1 MTRTEIK
8 KEIKKALEKGFVCT
22 DCCIGKTQYPILFA
36 EPKVDGGYVDWM
48 FNPEATFFENCHW
61 IEGLDNSHWLEGFFV
76 DEPLPT
82 VTLTYKQICYR
93 LKLNNPI
100 LHFFKEIFVTSNNTL
115 KEMLTRGKTLLTKK
129 ENNPFTTL
137 EWDEDDIF

>member
-22 DCCIGKTQYPILFA
+22 DCCIGKTQYPIVFA
-36 EPKVDGGYVDWM
+36 KPQVDGGYVDWI

-61 IEGLDNSHWLEGFFV
+61 IEGFFA

-93 LKLNNPI
+93 LKLDNPI
-100 LHFFKEIFVTSNNTL
+100 HHLFKEIVVTSNNTL

-129 ENNPFTTL
+129 ESNPYTTL